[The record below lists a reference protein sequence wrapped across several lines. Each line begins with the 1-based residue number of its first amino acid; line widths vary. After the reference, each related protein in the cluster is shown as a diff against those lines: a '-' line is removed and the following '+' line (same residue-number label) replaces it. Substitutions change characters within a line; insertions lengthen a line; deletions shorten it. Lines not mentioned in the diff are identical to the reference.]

1 MPPDVKWRHTTVVD
15 GHILYRLAVEAAAHV
30 RRSFLWE
37 RLFDSF
43 LASRYPS
50 YIGMV
55 DTTILLRAMILNV
68 N

>member
-1 MPPDVKWRHTTVVD
+1 MLPDVKWRHTTVVD

-37 RLFDSF
+37 RLFDHSF
-43 LASRYPS
+43 LAILA
-50 YIGMV
+50 IGMV

>member
-30 RRSFLWE
+30 APFCE

-43 LASRYPS
+43 LFTLATYP
-50 YIGMV
+50 
-55 DTTILLRAMILNV
+55 T
-68 N
+68 

>member
-43 LASRYPS
+43 LAILA
-50 YIGMV
+50 IGMV